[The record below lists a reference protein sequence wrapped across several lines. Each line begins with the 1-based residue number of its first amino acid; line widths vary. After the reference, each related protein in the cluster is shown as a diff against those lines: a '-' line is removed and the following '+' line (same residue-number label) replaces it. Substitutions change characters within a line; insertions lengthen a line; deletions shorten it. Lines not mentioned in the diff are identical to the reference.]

1 MLKQF
6 YSCANV
12 TKRAASIDKSD
23 IRFKRTIKGKIMKL
37 RIATYNIHKGV
48 SAFGRKAR
56 IHALKEAIN
65 LLDAD
70 LVFLQEVQGQHDHH
84 AKKHADWPELAQHEF
99 LAGDSHASAYGMN
112 AVYQHGHHGNALL
125 SRLPIL
131 HSSNHD
137 VSDHAYEQRGIL
149 HVRVQLGEIL
159 AHCFVIHLGLFAA
172 SRRRQIQA
180 LIAQIQTEVDAK
192 QPLIIAGDFN
202 DWSQG
207 LSHTL
212 YRELGVIEAFDV
224 ANHSH
229 TELPLKR
236 NTLAAVK
243 TFFQTNSTH
252 ARTFPAGLP
261 WLSLDRVYLRGFQV
275 ERANVLSGKP
285 WSQLSDHVPI
295 CVDLRM
301 NSLRSDHG

>member
-1 MLKQF
+1 
-6 YSCANV
+6 
-12 TKRAASIDKSD
+12 
-23 IRFKRTIKGKIMKL
+23 MKL

-48 SAFGRKAR
+48 SAFGRKAH
-56 IHALKEAIN
+56 IHDLKEAIK

-84 AKKHADWPELAQHEF
+84 AKKHTNWPEQGQHEF

-149 HVRVQLGEIL
+149 HVRVQLGDIL
-159 AHCFVIHLGLFAA
+159 THCFVIHLGLFAA

-180 LIAQIQTEVDAK
+180 LIAQIQEQVEPDQA
-192 QPLIIAGDFN
+192 LIIAGDFN
-202 DWSQG
+202 DWSQR

-212 YRELGVIEAFDV
+212 YKELGVIEAFDI
-224 ANHSH
+224 AAHNHAKNH
-229 TELPLKR
+229 AELPLKR
-236 NTLAAVK
+236 SAMASVK
-243 TFFQTNSTH
+243 TLFQSKSNH

-261 WLSLDRVYLRGFQV
+261 WLSLDRVYLRGFHV
-275 ERANVLSGKP
+275 EQAQVLSGKP

-295 CVDLRM
+295 CVDLKL
-301 NSLRSDHG
+301 NHLQLRHG